1 MKYTPCVC
9 LIYRRS
15 ILVAVSQAEILS
27 FLSLL
32 SFVYRSQMSNG
43 DPVLVS
49 CYTVH
54 SYSAFEIAGMFA
66 QPTPD
71 APLLELPLFL
81 SPVACGFPSP
91 AQDYTE
97 QTIDLN
103 QLCVAHPAATYF
115 VRAAGDSMV
124 DYGIRNGDLL
134 VVDRSRKAVHGCV
147 VIAAVDGEFTVKK
160 LQLEPTVALLPGN
173 RAYRPI
179 HFNDGQELEIFGVVS
194 FVVHQMEA
202 S

>member
-1 MKYTPCVC
+1 M
-9 LIYRRS
+9 
-15 ILVAVSQAEILS
+15 
-27 FLSLL
+27 SLL
-32 SFVYRSQMSNG
+32 LIIQSKTTPNESETLQRCKHEWSQTPHG
-43 DPVLVS
+43 DPILAP
-49 CYTVH
+49 CYTGYP
-54 SYSAFEIAGMFA
+54 YSISEIASMFA

-124 DYGIRNGDLL
+124 DYGIRDGDLL
-134 VVDRSRKAVHGCV
+134 VVDRSRKALHGCV
-147 VIAAVDGEFTVKK
+147 VVAAVDGEFTVKK
-160 LQLEPTVALLPGN
+160 LQLEPSVALFPGDL
-173 RAYRPI
+173 AYRPI
-179 HFNDGQELEIFGVVS
+179 HFSERSELRRGPWKEF
-194 FVVHQMEA
+194 
-202 S
+202 